1 MESFDPTLDNI
12 LHPKELL
19 HALCIYS
26 VWFNDSQKYFLYFK
40 KFSSYRLLELCGK
53 LLGSKGTWIAQIVQP
68 HHGFHLKLE
77 VIGNI
82 T

>member
-1 MESFDPTLDNI
+1 MESIDPTLDNI
-12 LHPKELL
+12 LHPMLMLCVYIQFGLMTVKSIFYTSRNFLHTAFWNFAESCWEAREPGLL
-19 HALCIYS
+19 
-26 VWFNDSQKYFLYFK
+26 K
-40 KFSSYRLLELCGK
+40 SS
-53 LLGSKGTWIAQIVQP
+53 QP